1 MFISVSSAPLDLSNV
16 VFTSVRM
23 LSKGLRSGE
32 RRLCTRILTFGKRSG
47 ESKEIEI
54 EEYRNDSCRRSYGCT
69 RNTHQYR
76 VCRHPLY
83 GVSAPHILRVSTPCR
98 GVPARPIEVVSA
110 PPIWRV
116 SKVRRQMISY
126 MQTQK
131 TMQRQGHLH

>member
-83 GVSAPHILRVSTPCR
+83 GVSAPHIWRVSTPYR
-98 GVPARPIEVVSA
+98 GCVSTPYCVSA
-110 PPIWRV
+110 PPVGVCQHALSRLCRHPLYGV
-116 SKVRRQMISY
+116 SARCGDR
-126 MQTQK
+126 
-131 TMQRQGHLH
+131 

>member
-47 ESKEIEI
+47 ESKEIEMK
-54 EEYRNDSCRRSYGCT
+54 EYRNDSCRRSYGCT

-76 VCRHPLY
+76 VCRHPLH
-83 GVSAPHILRVSTPCR
+83 GVSAPHIWRVSTPYR
-98 GVPARPIEVVSA
+98 GCVSTPYCVSA
-110 PPIWRV
+110 PPVGVCQHALSRLCRHPLYGV
-116 SKVRRQMISY
+116 SARCGDR
-126 MQTQK
+126 
-131 TMQRQGHLH
+131 